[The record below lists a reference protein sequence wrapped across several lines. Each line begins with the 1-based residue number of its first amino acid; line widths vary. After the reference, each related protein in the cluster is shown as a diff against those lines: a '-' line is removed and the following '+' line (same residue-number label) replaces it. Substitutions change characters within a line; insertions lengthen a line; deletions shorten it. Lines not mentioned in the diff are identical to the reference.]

1 MKIYKHT
8 YWKGLSFLVM
18 LASFCSLSQAQNTL
32 VLNGGITV
40 LNGGAAGAPVYL
52 VVNESNTAGISRL
65 AGGGHIHSENQYNFV
80 KWISGTGTGNYVI
93 PFGVG
98 GNAADYIPF
107 TFNKTTAGSSDL
119 DMSTWQTN
127 IPNNPHPLATNV
139 GPVISMTGAA
149 DSVLYAL
156 DRFWDIQT
164 SAATTAD
171 LTFSYL
177 GTENTTSS
185 PLDTVKAQ
193 HWDGSVWDPQVGPGN
208 LGVVAGVGT
217 AGPFVGQTTF
227 SPWILSIIPNCPT
240 AVISYP
246 SSYCDNDTTTQA
258 INFAGGMGGMFS
270 ASPVGLAI
278 DTLTGAI
285 IPANSTVGTYII
297 TYTIDSTS
305 GCPLFTAN
313 TTVTIN
319 PTVLSPQNASICQ
332 GDSIMLGGVFQT
344 IAGIYNDTLSTSLGC
359 DSVLVTTLSINPIVT
374 FQTTDSICQGQS
386 ILLGGSLQTTAGVY
400 NDTLF
405 TSFGCDSIIETTL
418 TINLLPVIIASAD
431 DTICPSLVSNI
442 SANGGVTYSW
452 DNGLGT
458 GQNQAVTPIVSTT
471 YIVTGTD
478 VNGCQGTDTV
488 NVIVE
493 PGTIADAGLDQ
504 TICDDVLTISLNG
517 NTPSI
522 AGETGLWTTSS
533 SAIIAN
539 PNLPN
544 TTGTGL
550 TLGANMFTWT
560 ITNAACPPSVST
572 IIITVE
578 SCEPSVLIIPNI
590 FTPNGDGANDLFTVE
605 GTNLVSVTGQIFN
618 RWGQKMFSW
627 DNVKG
632 SWDGRTSSGSE
643 VPDGTYFYIVEALGG
658 DGTEYFEK
666 GGFSLIR

>member
-18 LASFCSLSQAQNTL
+18 LASFCSLSNAQNTL

-80 KWISGTGTGNYVI
+80 RWMSGTGTGNYVI
-93 PFGVG
+93 PFGVA
-98 GNAADYIPF
+98 GNPADYIPF
-107 TFNKTTAGSSDL
+107 TFNKTTAGNSDL

-139 GPVISMTGAA
+139 GPVTSMTGAA

-177 GTENTTSS
+177 GIENTTAN
-185 PLDTVKAQ
+185 PTDTVKAQ
-193 HWDGSVWDPQVGPGN
+193 HWDGSLWDPQVGPGN
-208 LGVVAGVGT
+208 LGVIAGVGT

-240 AVISYP
+240 ANISYANNP
-246 SSYCDNDTTTQA
+246 FCGDDTIQNVT
-258 INFAGGMGGMFS
+258 FAGGLGGVYS
-270 ASPVGLAI
+270 SNPTIGLTL
-278 DTLTGAI
+278 DTLTGDI
-285 IPANSTVGTYII
+285 TPNTSTPGTYLI
-297 TYTIDSTS
+297 TYTIDSTVS
-305 GCPLFTAN
+305 CPVITD
-313 TTVTIN
+313 TTTITIN
-319 PTVLSPQNASICQ
+319 AAY
-332 GDSIMLGGVFQT
+332 F
-344 IAGIYNDTLSTSLGC
+344 A
-359 DSVLVTTLSINPIVT
+359 
-374 FQTTDSICQGQS
+374 QTTDSICQGQS
-386 ILLGGSLQTTAGVY
+386 ILLGGSLQTTSGVY
-400 NDTLF
+400 NDTLS
-405 TSFGCDSIIETTL
+405 TIFGCDSIIETTL
-418 TINLLPVIIASAD
+418 SINSLPVIIASAD
-431 DTICPSLVSNI
+431 DTICPGLVSNI
-442 SANGGVTYSW
+442 SANGGITYSW
-452 DNGLGT
+452 DNGLGA

-471 YIVTGTD
+471 YMVTGTD

-504 TICDDVLTISLNG
+504 TICDDVLTISLNS

-533 SAIIAN
+533 AAIIAN
-539 PNLPN
+539 SNLPN

>member
-1 MKIYKHT
+1 M
-8 YWKGLSFLVM
+8 VV
-18 LASFCSLSQAQNTL
+18 LASLCSLSQAQNTL

-52 VVNESNTAGISRL
+52 IVNESNTAGISRL

-80 KWISGTGTGNYVI
+80 RWMSGTGTGNYVI
-93 PFGVG
+93 PFGVA
-98 GNAADYIPF
+98 GNPADYIPF
-107 TFNKTTAGSSDL
+107 TFNKTTVGSSDL

-139 GPVISMTGAA
+139 GPVTSMTGAA

-177 GTENTTSS
+177 GIENTTAN
-185 PLDTVKAQ
+185 PTDTVKAQ
-193 HWDGSVWDPQVGPGN
+193 HWDGSLWDPQVGPGN

-240 AVISYP
+240 ASISYANNP
-246 SSYCDNDTTTQA
+246 FCGDDTIQGVTFSGGFGGIYSANPA
-258 INFAGGMGGMFS
+258 I
-270 ASPVGLAI
+270 GLTL
-278 DTLTGAI
+278 DSLTGDI
-285 IPANSTVGTYII
+285 TPNTSTPGTYLI
-297 TYTIDSTS
+297 TYTIDSTVS
-305 GCPLFTAN
+305 CPVITD
-313 TTVTIN
+313 TTTITIN
-319 PTVLSPQNASICQ
+319 AAY
-332 GDSIMLGGVFQT
+332 F
-344 IAGIYNDTLSTSLGC
+344 A
-359 DSVLVTTLSINPIVT
+359 
-374 FQTTDSICQGQS
+374 QTTDSICQGQS
-386 ILLGGSLQTTAGVY
+386 IMLGGSLQTTSGVY
-400 NDTLF
+400 NDTLS
-405 TSFGCDSIIETTL
+405 TIFGCDSIIETTL
-418 TINLLPVIIASAD
+418 SINPLPVIIASAD
-431 DTICPSLVSNI
+431 DTICPGLVSNI
-442 SANGGVTYSW
+442 SANGGITYSW
-452 DNGLGT
+452 DNGLGV

-471 YIVTGTD
+471 YVVTGTD
-478 VNGCQGTDTV
+478 ANGCQGTDTV

-560 ITNAACPPSVST
+560 ITNAACPPSVSIVT
-572 IIITVE
+572 ITVE

-590 FTPNGDGANDLFTVE
+590 FTPNGDGSNDLFTVE
-605 GTNLVSVTGQIFN
+605 GTNLVSVKGQIFS

-627 DNVKG
+627 DNIKG
-632 SWDGRTSSGSE
+632 SWDGRTPSGSI
-643 VPDGTYFYIVEALGG
+643 VPDGTYFYIIEAIGG